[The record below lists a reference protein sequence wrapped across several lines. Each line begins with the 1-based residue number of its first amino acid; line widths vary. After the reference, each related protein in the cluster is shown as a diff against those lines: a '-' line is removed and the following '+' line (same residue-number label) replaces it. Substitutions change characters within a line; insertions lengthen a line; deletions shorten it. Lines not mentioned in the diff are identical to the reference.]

1 MRMILT
7 STTITILAS
16 LSSSETLAV
25 KLETFSISAIAF
37 LRIVCG
43 YRLEV
48 FIKILFGVNNQNV
61 FIIIEIFIRLLNS
74 RLEKIQW
81 TINIYQIGVHL
92 KNFHRF
98 IFQIVFQ
105 VISIFLFSHAKDLI
119 KRLLGGFV
127 CLIFIISIWLN

>member
-1 MRMILT
+1 MILT

-74 RLEKIQW
+74 RLEKIQ
-81 TINIYQIGVHL
+81 
-92 KNFHRF
+92 
-98 IFQIVFQ
+98 
-105 VISIFLFSHAKDLI
+105 
-119 KRLLGGFV
+119 
-127 CLIFIISIWLN
+127 